1 MQNIKTEME
10 DVKFLQV
17 IQRQQRSSFGILRDP
32 PILDFDPQH
41 KLSFLIWK
49 EKWESW
55 LYMAIQRGG
64 LDRNQIYHSL
74 KNCFTDRTMGYFLSL
89 KLNETAENNPELVI
103 QSFSALVTS
112 SKNHN
117 YFRHAFQSRFQKS
130 GEKFDVWLADLKD
143 LMKSA
148 DYDQECGGKCKD
160 ARLLQ
165 QVIAGVF
172 QPQTRQMLFDIG
184 SGLTLDQAARIIKTT
199 EFGNVTRVQ
208 VKENYNAQRQ
218 DDSMGHLNQSYLST
232 SPSWPNSFEV
242 NQYSIQTDIIASTPG
257 PNGYPQKKRKRDTE
271 NGSVPANLAIESM
284 TPNLVKKMSPKAPN
298 QTVMSKVLSNVS
310 ISNHNIAPK
319 PVQNKQQYYRTTPTI
334 SSVQNK
340 QQNVLSNASLSN
352 HNFAPKPVQNK
363 QQNVLSNASLSN
375 HNFATKPVQNKQQNV
390 LSNSSLSN
398 HNIALKPVQNK
409 QQYVQTTPTITPK
422 QIVKQSPQNTP
433 DVFQKPFPV
442 NQTPPYYNNTVNS
455 AAVDSAKARHSSLK
469 TPITVSKGEV
479 SNVVLGT
486 KSFTSS
492 ASYDI
497 TKESSHRTPN
507 NFYCHQCEKTFTM
520 FFALKKHHCVAKTP
534 DDQSSFC
541 SNCEE
546 RTSNEEIDGNG
557 RCDMCR
563 GTLLLLLLFC
573 LVSFV
578 QWHY

>member
-1 MQNIKTEME
+1 MLKYFTKHDISFCRQLMQNIKTEMD

-41 KLSFLIWK
+41 KLSFQIWK

-208 VKENYNAQRQ
+208 VQEHYNAQKQ

-257 PNGYPQKKRKRDTE
+257 PNGYPSKKRKRDTE
-271 NGSVPANLAIESM
+271 NGSVQATLAIESM
-284 TPNLVKKMSPKAPN
+284 TPSFVKKMSPKAPN
-298 QTVMSKVLSNVS
+298 QTVLSNVS

-375 HNFATKPVQNKQQNV
+375 HN
-390 LSNSSLSN
+390 
-398 HNIALKPVQNK
+398 IAPKPVQNK
-409 QQYVQTTPTITPK
+409 QQYVQTTPTISQKP
-422 QIVKQSPQNTP
+422 IFKQSPQNTP
-433 DVFQKPFPV
+433 DAFQKPFPV
-442 NQTPPYYNNTVNS
+442 NQTSPYYNNTINS
-455 AAVDSAKARHSSLK
+455 AAVNSAKARHSSLK

-497 TKESSHRTPN
+497 TKESSQRTPN
-507 NFYCHQCEKTFTM
+507 NFYCQQCEKTFTM

-546 RTSNEEIDGNG
+546 IKSNVEIDGNG

-563 GTLLLLLLFC
+563 GTLLLLLFILSCFNC
-573 LVSFV
+573 AVALLICIFLSSGS
-578 QWHY
+578 W